1 MVNKYTEPL
10 YGFFQ
15 QNRSLD
21 NCHQQNN
28 NLKDWSNNL
37 LLLSK
42 LENGIKFICC
52 CLQIFCVM
60 SIHCVVP
67 EKNPSHP
74 MEGHWKF
81 LGGGGLKS

>member
-15 QNRSLD
+15 QNRSLT
-21 NCHQQNN
+21 NCHRQNN

-37 LLLSK
+37 LSLSK
-42 LENGIKFICC
+42 TGSKLSVVAFKYF
-52 CLQIFCVM
+52 VM

-74 MEGHWKF
+74 MESHWKF
-81 LGGGGLKS
+81 VGGGGLKS